1 MKWPAQRQVTAL
13 VVVYGVLVLGR
24 AAVIAF
30 PWLPDAMGRF
40 VMSTGQQNPTP
51 APPAAPQPAP
61 AGSGTTVAP
70 PPAVDSTEWPFSVE
84 AEVKAKPS
92 GLWTVAREFI
102 PGPVRIRFE
111 AEGTWKYSPESQCGP
126 DGDMLS
132 MISPSQTILKS
143 APVGSLI
150 AKIGGS
156 AFEPADVERF
166 PRTECVR
173 CLAGPVAP
181 APHHARPGMSLNDRA
196 QRPFEIA
203 LCRKTYQFRNIDA
216 KGASALRAGKVGAIG
231 ASCFLDGLASRITEA
246 HLGEALHRHVR
257 GELPHRN
264 TLKAP
269 DLRFLGRADPIRGAR
284 RRTR

>member
-156 AFEPADVERF
+156 SAGQTDGTLYLVGSFAVIEVGADVK
-166 PRTECVR
+166 
-173 CLAGPVAP
+173 GPLYLTINDDPGGFVNNSGSLKVKVHWKPVPPAAP
-181 APHHARPGMSLNDRA
+181 GQH
-196 QRPFEIA
+196 
-203 LCRKTYQFRNIDA
+203 
-216 KGASALRAGKVGAIG
+216 
-231 ASCFLDGLASRITEA
+231 
-246 HLGEALHRHVR
+246 
-257 GELPHRN
+257 
-264 TLKAP
+264 
-269 DLRFLGRADPIRGAR
+269 
-284 RRTR
+284 